1 MKNIFSLLVILI
13 TTFGFSQNKQTIS
26 GQVIAEKIGLKQAEV
41 FLIDTKQKIKT
52 DSLGNYNFQ
61 NLMIGS
67 YKMQVSAVGYE
78 MVRKN
83 IVVKEND
90 SLIVN
95 FDLKE
100 TQNNLNEVVVSGTL
114 KPVRRLE
121 SPVPVEVYSPK
132 FFKQN
137 PTASIYEALQ
147 NVNGVRPQLNCGV
160 CNTGDIHINGLE
172 GPYTLVLIDG
182 MPIVS
187 SLSTVY
193 GLSGIPNSLVERIE
207 IVKGPASSLY
217 GSEAVGGL
225 INIITKN
232 ATNALRFSADVFSTS
247 YLENNIDLG
256 AKFNIG
262 KKAIALFGLNY
273 FKYGNRVDNDKDN
286 FTDVTL
292 SDRISLFQ
300 KWTFERKE
308 NRLFTIAAR
317 GVYEDRFGGDIRWKR
332 KYRGGNQIYGESIY
346 TKRGEL
352 LGNYQLPSSEKIMF
366 SFSGNVHFQDSR
378 YGTTSY
384 IANQKIA
391 FGQLTWDKKI
401 GKHDLLLGTALR
413 YNYYDDNTPATS
425 NSNGENKAEK
435 TFLPGIFVQDEIA
448 FNDKNKLLLGLRYD
462 YNSFHGNI
470 FTPRIAYKLKLNDNN
485 IIRLNAGT
493 GFRVV
498 NLFTEDHAALTGS
511 REVVIKN
518 NLKPEQS
525 VNINLNYIKKF
536 NFENGTFI
544 GIETSFYHTRF
555 SNKIVNDYISDPN
568 KIIYDNI
575 NGYAISQGITSNID
589 VNFPNGLKI
598 ITGFSFLDNRN
609 IENGISIIPV
619 LTERFTGTWNV
630 SYKIKPINL
639 TIDYTGNLYGSM
651 KLPLLNDLDPRAP
664 NSPTHSIQNVQFTY
678 SGFNNFEFYAGVKNL
693 LNFLPKQNN
702 PFLIANV
709 NDPFDAN
716 VQYDT
721 NGQVLVTAQNPY
733 GLTFDT
739 TYVYA
744 QNQGI
749 RGFFGLRYTLK

>member
-1 MKNIFSLLVILI
+1 MKIKFLNLLVL
-13 TTFGFSQNKQTIS
+13 FSAFAFSQEKQTIFGRITAHNVGVTKS
-26 GQVIAEKIGLKQAEV
+26 EV
-41 FLIDTKQKIKT
+41 FLIGTKLKTET
-52 DSLGNYNFQ
+52 DSLGNYKFD
-61 NLMIGS
+61 NLDVGN
-67 YKMQVSAVGYE
+67 YKIQVATFGFE
-78 MVRKN
+78 TIRKN
-83 IVVKEND
+83 INLKIND
-90 SLIVN
+90 SLIVS
-95 FDLKE
+95 FELKIAE
-100 TQNNLNEVVVSGTL
+100 NQLNEVVVSGTL
-114 KPVRRLE
+114 KAVRRLE
-121 SPVPVEVYSPK
+121 SPVPVEVYSPV
-132 FFKQN
+132 FFKKN

-232 ATNALRFSADVFSTS
+232 PINAALFSADYFTTS
-247 YLENNIDLG
+247 YLENNLDLG
-256 AKFNIG
+256 FKFNVG
-262 KKAIALFGLNY
+262 KKATSILGLNY
-273 FKYGNRVDNDKDN
+273 FKYGNRVDNDNDN

-300 KWTFERKE
+300 KWSFNRQE
-308 NRLFTIAAR
+308 NKLFTIAVR
-317 GVYEDRFGGDIRWKR
+317 GVYEDRFGGDMRWER
-332 KYRGGNQIYGESIY
+332 KNRGGNEIYGESIY

-352 LGNYQLPSSEKIMF
+352 LGNYQLPTSEKIMF

-384 IANQKIA
+384 IANQKIG
-391 FGQLTWDKKI
+391 FGQLIWDKKI
-401 GKHDLLLGTALR
+401 GTHDMLLGIALR

-425 NSNGENKAEK
+425 NTNGDNIAEN
-435 TFLPGIFVQDEIA
+435 TFLPGIFVLDEIA
-448 FNDKNKLLLGLRYD
+448 FNDKNKLLMGLRYD

-470 FTPRIAYKLKLNDNN
+470 FTPRVAYKLKINDNN

-518 NLKPEQS
+518 DLKPEQS
-525 VNINLNYIKKF
+525 INVNLNYIKKF

-544 GIETSFYHTRF
+544 GIETSAFYTRF
-555 SNKIVNDYISDPN
+555 SNKIINDYESDPN

-589 VNFPNGLKI
+589 VTFTNGLKI
-598 ITGFSFLDNRN
+598 ITGVSFLDNRN
-609 IENGISIIPV
+609 IENGKSERPF
-619 LTERFTGTWNV
+619 LTERFTATWNV

-639 TIDYTGNLYGSM
+639 SIDYTGNFYGSM
-651 KLPLLNDLDPRAP
+651 RLPLLSDLDPRSP
-664 NSPTHSIQNVQFTY
+664 NSPNHSIQNVQFTY
-678 SGFNNFEFYAGVKNL
+678 LGFNNFEIYLGIKNL

-702 PFLIANV
+702 PFLIANA
-709 NDPFDAN
+709 NDPFDTN
-716 VQYDT
+716 VQYDS
-721 NGQVLVTAQNPY
+721 NGKVLATPQNPY

-744 QNQGI
+744 QNQGT
-749 RGFFGLRYTLK
+749 RGFFGIRYNLK

>member
-1 MKNIFSLLVILI
+1 MKNIYLIFALLLS
-13 TTFGFSQNKQTIS
+13 TFAFSQEKQTIS
-26 GQVIAEKIGLKQAEV
+26 GQIIAEKIGLKQAYV
-41 FLIDTKQKIKT
+41 FLIGTKQKTQT
-52 DSLGNYNFQ
+52 DNFGNYKFE
-61 NLMIGS
+61 NLSIGN
-67 YKMQVSAVGYE
+67 YKIEVKAMGYE
-78 MVRKN
+78 TVRKT
-83 IVVKEND
+83 IVVKENEN
-90 SLIVN
+90 LIQN

-121 SPVPVEVYSPK
+121 SSVPVEVYSPK
-132 FFKQN
+132 LFKQN

-207 IVKGPASSLY
+207 IVKGPVSSLY

-232 ATNALRFSADVFSTS
+232 AINAPRFSADIFSTS

-262 KKAIALFGLNY
+262 KKAVALFGLNY

-317 GVYEDRFGGDIRWKR
+317 GVYEDRFGGNMLWER
-332 KYRGGNQIYGESIY
+332 KYRGGDEIYGESIY

-352 LGNYQLPSSEKIMF
+352 LGNYQLPTPEKIMF

-401 GKHDLLLGTALR
+401 VKHDLLLGTALR
-413 YNYYDDNTPATS
+413 YNFYDDNTLATS
-425 NSNGENKAEK
+425 NSSGENKVEK

-448 FNDKNKLLLGLRYD
+448 FNDKNKLLMGLRYD

-498 NLFTEDHAALTGS
+498 NLFTEEHAALTGS
-511 REVVIKN
+511 RDVIVTE
-518 NLKPEQS
+518 NLNPEKS
-525 VNINLNYIKKF
+525 FNVNLNYLKK
-536 NFENGTFI
+536 N
-544 GIETSFYHTRF
+544 
-555 SNKIVNDYISDPN
+555 
-568 KIIYDNI
+568 
-575 NGYAISQGITSNID
+575 
-589 VNFPNGLKI
+589 
-598 ITGFSFLDNRN
+598 
-609 IENGISIIPV
+609 
-619 LTERFTGTWNV
+619 
-630 SYKIKPINL
+630 
-639 TIDYTGNLYGSM
+639 TI
-651 KLPLLNDLDPRAP
+651 
-664 NSPTHSIQNVQFTY
+664 
-678 SGFNNFEFYAGVKNL
+678 
-693 LNFLPKQNN
+693 
-702 PFLIANV
+702 
-709 NDPFDAN
+709 
-716 VQYDT
+716 
-721 NGQVLVTAQNPY
+721 
-733 GLTFDT
+733 
-739 TYVYA
+739 
-744 QNQGI
+744 
-749 RGFFGLRYTLK
+749 